1 MPDLIIKPT
10 ATSGNKL
17 ILQDQAGGAV
27 LTTADSG
34 ATIANATLNSP
45 TLVTP
50 ALAIKVK
57 MGQYQWDQGLAS
69 GSRSVTGVGFQG
81 NYMEGWVNYTASTS
95 NILRSFGSAKIV
107 GSTITQQCT
116 QFPNDAATS
125 VLSNYFASTSDST
138 SGTDS
143 NYQKLALTSFD
154 SDGFSFT
161 NTLVAT
167 GSPSGVH
174 AFTYVVYYLGTM
186 S

>member
-1 MPDLIIKPT
+1 MADFKIKSAAGT
-10 ATSGNKL
+10 GNKTL
-17 ILQDQAGGAV
+17 IQGQDQSGSAYAIQV
-27 LTTADSG
+27 NDAG
-34 ATIANATLNSP
+34 ATTLTNATITAGTFP
-45 TLVTP
+45 
-50 ALAIKVK
+50 IKVK

-95 NILRSFGSAKIV
+95 ITLRSFGSAKIV

-125 VLSNYFASTSDST
+125 VLSNYFASTSDDT
-138 SGTDS
+138 SGTDD

-167 GSPSGVH
+167 GSPSGMH